1 MQAWKKRI
9 LLSLGGRGTYYR
21 INEGESPHVVSTLLE
36 SMENGKEKRKEEK
49 KPQEQQQQQQQQQQD
64 QQQQQQDQQQ
74 EEEKQTETQTAM
86 EMEQKNDVNILEANE
101 DDESKEVFLLS
112 ESSAS
117 SFENSSDM
125 EEYIE

>member
-64 QQQQQQDQQQ
+64 QQQ

-101 DDESKEVFLLS
+101 DNESKEEFLLS

>member
-9 LLSLGGRGTYYR
+9 LVSLGGRGTYFR
-21 INEGESPHVVSTLLE
+21 INEGDSPRAVSTLLE
-36 SMENGKEKRKEEK
+36 SVESGKEKRKEEK
-49 KPQEQQQQQQQQQQD
+49 NPQQEQEQEQEQQQQQEQ
-64 QQQQQQDQQQ
+64 
-74 EEEKQTETQTAM
+74 EKQTGTEM
-86 EMEQKNDVNILEANE
+86 EMEQKKDVNILEANE
-101 DDESKEVFLLS
+101 DDENKEEYLLS